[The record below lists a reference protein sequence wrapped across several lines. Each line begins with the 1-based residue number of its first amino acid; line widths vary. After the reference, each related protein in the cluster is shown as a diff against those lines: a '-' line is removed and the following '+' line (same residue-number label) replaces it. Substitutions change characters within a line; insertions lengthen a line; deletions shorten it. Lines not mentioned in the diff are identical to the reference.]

1 MSQDAVDSIARQMG
15 SLCGYGTPN
24 QEGINKS
31 PILAYA
37 DAAGDCNYG
46 YFGGVALKG
55 SKGRAFSNCWSCD
68 YECRSPTF
76 LYAYAYTV

>member
-1 MSQDAVDSIARQMG
+1 MSQDAVTSIARQMG

-37 DAAGDCNYG
+37 DAAGECNDG
-46 YFGGVALKG
+46 YFGGVALQGPKN
-55 SKGRAFSNCWSCD
+55 RAFSKCWACN
-68 YECRSPTF
+68 YQCRSSTF